1 MNQSEQITNVL
12 KGLFQVQTEMNNV
25 VKDSKNPFFKS
36 NYADINALN
45 EELKPL
51 LKNAGLVVLQPP
63 THINGLNFIQT
74 TVYHSESGE
83 FISSLNEVIAAKQND
98 PQSFLAAQTYTRRG
112 ALQAFFNMGSLVAY
126 GRTSVGG
133 LTYSTGLKYDYT
145 NSAFSVGTRA
155 AGSVGAGSVQLGGNS
170 VISGGYAMI
179 LRALIFLTQLVLDS
193 HHIVVKLFPL
203 NANP

>member
-25 VKDSKNPFFKS
+25 KKDSKNPFFKS

-112 ALQAFFNMGSLVAY
+112 ALQAFFNMGSVDDDGNTAANRKVEPEKPS
-126 GRTSVGG
+126 GFSRKSVDKKADTVVETKDEASSEATEPVVESTPRTRSFRRNRG
-133 LTYSTGLKYDYT
+133 
-145 NSAFSVGTRA
+145 
-155 AGSVGAGSVQLGGNS
+155 
-170 VISGGYAMI
+170 
-179 LRALIFLTQLVLDS
+179 
-193 HHIVVKLFPL
+193 
-203 NANP
+203 